1 MLTYHQKIRILD
13 SYNNNFLYSND
24 FDNYEGKFFYIDE
37 KTLNDDNAYLLAFK
51 FNIDV
56 IQNLNDKSILT
67 KGYKQLDS
75 YILTNYLLDD
85 KNIREEKTYSLIN
98 EPISLMKYH
107 LLMNYENFVI
117 IKYEPNYTSIKINSE
132 QDDSNRVTFLNERA
146 VFDHSGSKKLKGEDN
161 ALPISMVFFHENS
174 HSKKSSK
181 NNDIKT
187 HLSCYID
194 NQNTIL
200 KEREDGKYIESLI
213 GDKNFIDNLKDPFNK
228 LGVLMKVDYFI
239 KEDFNEL
246 YEKFT
251 KIIPKKIKTSQKL
264 SHQKN
269 VESDPLETDSIIE
282 EDKKS
287 KKEDELVTLEDFE
300 EYYLEDGIF
309 VYPDSIPFHKYPYGK
324 KIEISEGEKAYLE
337 KYKEQINFDINNKYT
352 GSRRKLCV

>member
-1 MLTYHQKIRILD
+1 
-13 SYNNNFLYSND
+13 
-24 FDNYEGKFFYIDE
+24 
-37 KTLNDDNAYLLAFK
+37 
-51 FNIDV
+51 
-56 IQNLNDKSILT
+56 
-67 KGYKQLDS
+67 
-75 YILTNYLLDD
+75 
-85 KNIREEKTYSLIN
+85 
-98 EPISLMKYH
+98 
-107 LLMNYENFVI
+107 
-117 IKYEPNYTSIKINSE
+117 
-132 QDDSNRVTFLNERA
+132 
-146 VFDHSGSKKLKGEDN
+146 
-161 ALPISMVFFHENS
+161 
-174 HSKKSSK
+174 
-181 NNDIKT
+181 
-187 HLSCYID
+187 
-194 NQNTIL
+194 
-200 KEREDGKYIESLI
+200 
-213 GDKNFIDNLKDPFNK
+213 
-228 LGVLMKVDYFI
+228 MKVDYFI